1 MQNFI
6 PKKGIQKNIQV
17 FNVEKT
23 NMTSRENIYEIN
35 PNLLL
40 DNQNIPKFKDQ
51 NLNSNRIKPVR
62 VSHKIEIPK
71 VLITKM

>member
-1 MQNFI
+1 
-6 PKKGIQKNIQV
+6 
-17 FNVEKT
+17 
-23 NMTSRENIYEIN
+23 MTSRENIYEIN